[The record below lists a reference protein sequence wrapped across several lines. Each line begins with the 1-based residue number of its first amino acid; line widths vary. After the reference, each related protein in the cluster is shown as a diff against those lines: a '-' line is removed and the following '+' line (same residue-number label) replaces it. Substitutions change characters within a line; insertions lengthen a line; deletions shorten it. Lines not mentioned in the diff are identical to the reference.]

1 MAALALRWFPKASDQ
16 TVAEFKTL
24 VSISLFCFVGL
35 LASVSVIV
43 LDQYI
48 PGEWF

>member
-1 MAALALRWFPKASDQ
+1 MAALALRLFPKASDEAL
-16 TVAEFKTL
+16 AEFKTL
-24 VSISLFCFVGL
+24 TSISLFCFIGL

-43 LDQYI
+43 LDKYI

>member
-1 MAALALRWFPKASDQ
+1 MAAFAPRFFSKASDE
-16 TVAEFKTL
+16 ALPEFKTDL
-24 VSISLFCFVGL
+24 GSLFCFAGL

-43 LDQYI
+43 LDKYV

>member
-1 MAALALRWFPKASDQ
+1 MGALALRFFPKASDQ
-16 TVAEFKTL
+16 TLAEFKTL

-43 LDQYI
+43 LDKYV